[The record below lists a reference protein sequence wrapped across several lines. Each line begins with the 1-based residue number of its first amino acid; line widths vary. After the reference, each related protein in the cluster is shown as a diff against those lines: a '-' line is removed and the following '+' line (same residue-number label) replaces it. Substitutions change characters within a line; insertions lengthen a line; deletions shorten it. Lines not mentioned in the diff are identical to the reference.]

1 MEIRQQ
7 RIHTLLVLVIVL
19 AVILSPINTARADMG
34 AKPTMDFTFEF
45 VDKPALDIV
54 GGELMQCQDQSCAQ
68 ALALEEVGPQGF
80 NCDTSSCSSMA
91 YGYSEWSYLRIT
103 FADGRTLESNLFTK
117 EHFSADYKVSVYADH
132 LEVVETGG
140 SVNPMT
146 WLIAGTIGGT
156 CLFGLLCLG
165 FLLVYVVFII
175 KGGQDKFDF
184 ENSRGWMIASWV
196 MGLVFVVLGAYFSL
210 TVALT
215 VLVELAAAWVY
226 LHLRHKPILPAL
238 TLVLM
243 VNVPT
248 LYGLLFVMDDWGV
261 EAYWSALLFLEFFI
275 WCVETAFLYIPL
287 RKQFKFLEVLLFALL
302 LNGLS
307 YLVGVFLPF

>member
-1 MEIRQQ
+1 MGKRRKINL
-7 RIHTLLVLVIVL
+7 TVLLTVVVL
-19 AVILSPINTARADMG
+19 AMSLFPIDTARADMG

-45 VDKPALDIV
+45 VDMPSLDIV
-54 GGELMQCQDQSCAQ
+54 SGELMQCQDQSCAQ

-80 NCDTSSCSSMA
+80 NCDAVSCSAMA
-91 YGYSEWSYLRIT
+91 YGFSERSYLRIT
-103 FADGRTLESNLFTK
+103 FTDGRTLQSNLFTK
-117 EHFSADYKVSVYADH
+117 EHFSADYKVSVYTDH

-140 SVNPMT
+140 SVNPMNF
-146 WLIAGTIGGT
+146 LIAGVIGGT

-175 KGGQDKFDF
+175 KGGQDKLDF

-215 VLVELAAAWVY
+215 VLIELAAAWVY
-226 LHLRHKPILPAL
+226 LRLSHKPILPAL

-248 LYGLLFVMDDWGV
+248 LYGLLFVMDEWGA
-261 EAYWSALLFLEFFI
+261 EAYWAGLLFLEFFI
-275 WCVETAFLYIPL
+275 WWVETVFLYIPL
-287 RKQFKFLEVLLFALL
+287 HKQFKFLEVLLFALL